1 MLPFWNANITDTTI
15 SESESEVTQDEHSS
29 VLHAKSEQLRI
40 MHLNT
45 QSMVSTFD
53 EFILTINQFPF
64 DIITL
69 SETWLKDNRHLL
81 DYVSIPGYVN
91 LFRNR
96 DIIRGGGVGI
106 YLRDNIKFKCRKDIE
121 KLQPDMEHI
130 WLEIPGRNKNSKL
143 LLGVTYRSEKIL
155 PTQIWLEEFENILAN
170 ISAQWD
176 GLLLITGDINI
187 DLMNLD
193 STLTKQYIDILNMNN
208 LQQMVTKPTRV
219 TATSQTL
226 IDHFITNCPN
236 RITHTDVLPCPLVS
250 DHSAPYVCVNARVTR
265 FLPRYK
271 YIRNEQNY
279 NEVSFVE
286 DVKNIPMNIV
296 YGVDD
301 PDEKLELFNTM
312 FLNCLERHAPMKRA
326 KITRPPAPW
335 LKDESIKDLQK
346 QRDKLRRET
355 RHINDSALWNNYRQL
370 RNTLKSKIKKA
381 KKNFMQRALSNRN
394 PKTVWQVIHR
404 ILKPNPQPLRQNPDD
419 LNSYFANTAHRTVDA
434 TNKTIEE
441 LYALIAS
448 LPECGSNPCHLRL
461 VTYQEVLHEIK
472 SLRSDCSTGHDQ
484 IPVKFIK
491 LVAEEIVSPLTHIIN
506 CCIEKEYFPLQWKI
520 ARIFPI
526 PKTNYPTTNN
536 DLRGISILPALS
548 KIYEKLV
555 LRQMVQFIDSEHL
568 LPSHVSGFRRGHS
581 TTTALISI
589 RDDIIK
595 AMHRGEVTIMVF
607 DTVHFDIIIRKL
619 HSVGFSQQFLR
630 WMMNYLKGRQQYV
643 QIDDKRSE
651 KLNTN
656 FGVPQGSILG
666 PGLFNLY
673 VADLAD
679 HLGEACS
686 CHQYADDTTIYKSVK
701 PKDLQKG
708 VTKISDSLKNLVH
721 WSDGSKLAI
730 NNDKTKTML
739 ITVMFLLLDFISSI
753 YFTH

>member
-1 MLPFWNANITDTTI
+1 M
-15 SESESEVTQDEHSS
+15 
-29 VLHAKSEQLRI
+29 
-40 MHLNT
+40 
-45 QSMVSTFD
+45 
-53 EFILTINQFPF
+53 
-64 DIITL
+64 
-69 SETWLKDNRHLL
+69 
-81 DYVSIPGYVN
+81 
-91 LFRNR
+91 
-96 DIIRGGGVGI
+96 
-106 YLRDNIKFKCRKDIE
+106 
-121 KLQPDMEHI
+121 
-130 WLEIPGRNKNSKL
+130 
-143 LLGVTYRSEKIL
+143 
-155 PTQIWLEEFENILAN
+155 
-170 ISAQWD
+170 
-176 GLLLITGDINI
+176 
-187 DLMNLD
+187 
-193 STLTKQYIDILNMNN
+193 
-208 LQQMVTKPTRV
+208 
-219 TATSQTL
+219 
-226 IDHFITNCPN
+226 
-236 RITHTDVLPCPLVS
+236 RITYTDVRYMRITYTDVRPCPLVS

-271 YIRNEQNY
+271 YIRNERNY

-355 RHINDSALWNNYRQL
+355 RHINDSTLWNNYRQL

-381 KKNFMQRALSNRN
+381 KKNLYATSFFQ
-394 PKTVWQVIHR
+394 PKSQNGMASYPPY
-404 ILKPNPQPLRQNPDD
+404 LKTKPTAVKQNPDD

-484 IPVKFIK
+484 IPVKLIK

-607 DTVHFDIIIRKL
+607 ADFSKAFDTVHFDIIMRKL
-619 HSVGFSQQFLR
+619 HSMGFSQQFLR

-643 QIDDKRSE
+643 QIDKRSE

-656 FGVPQGSILG
+656 FGAPQGTILG
-666 PGLFNLY
+666 PVLFNLY

-686 CHQYADDTTIYKSVK
+686 CH
-701 PKDLQKG
+701 
-708 VTKISDSLKNLVH
+708 H
-721 WSDGSKLAI
+721 
-730 NNDKTKTML
+730 
-739 ITVMFLLLDFISSI
+739 
-753 YFTH
+753 